1 MKLKSLVAALV
12 LSSSGFAFAQN
23 IEAQNI
29 EESSGEDNLAQVLW
43 SGERDQAVEMIAEDI
58 DVNVQLSDGT
68 SPLLYAI
75 HSRDTALVKL
85 LVEAG
90 AEVNHTND
98 YGASTMGEAAMV
110 GDVEMLRVLL
120 ANGGGVNLANH
131 EGETP
136 LMVVARA
143 GNVAAA
149 ELLLSYGADVNARE
163 RWGGQSA
170 AMWAAA
176 QHQPDM
182 LRLLTRYGADVN
194 VHSTPRLWERRILS
208 EPRPKDMNKGGFS
221 PLQYAA
227 RKGCT
232 ECIEV
237 LAAAGADLD
246 AIDPDGVTALNL
258 ALINLHFETAVALIE
273 AGADV
278 NKWDLFGR
286 APLYNAIDLHTLP
299 VGGRTDIP
307 SADAHTGYDVAV
319 MLLERGADP
328 NMQLKLRPPYRNAIF
343 DRGSDSVLSTGATP
357 LMRAARAADNASVKL
372 LLEHGALADLPN
384 SRGETPLMVVS
395 GVNFPTEPTRGRYKT
410 EDDSIETIRL
420 LLDAGADINAI
431 TGDPTVPPHLRGP
444 LGRGEGETALHGAA
458 RKGWLKIAEYLID
471 NGAMQEQ
478 GNADGTTPFDLAM
491 GRYEA
496 GFLQAPPDPDLEMAR
511 LLQAKC
517 MATDNC
523 TIDDPVDFNALSQ

>member
-1 MKLKSLVAALV
+1 MKLKHLVAAVV
-12 LSSSGFAFAQN
+12 LSGSTFAFAQN
-23 IEAQNI
+23 SAQN
-29 EESSGEDNLAQVLW
+29 SGENNLAQVLW
-43 SGERDQAVEMIAEDI
+43 SGERDRAVELIANGIE
-58 DVNVQLSDGT
+58 VNALLSDGT

-90 AEVNHTND
+90 AEVNHMND
-98 YGASTMGEAAMV
+98 YGATTMGEAAMI
-110 GDVEMLRVLL
+110 GDIEMLRVLL
-120 ANGGGVNLANH
+120 ANGGDVNLGNH

-143 GNVAAA
+143 GNVSAA
-149 ELLLSYGADVNARE
+149 ELLLSYGADVNVTE

-170 AMWAAA
+170 VMWAAA
-176 QHQPDM
+176 QYQPEM
-182 LRLLTRYGADVN
+182 LRLLTRSGANVN
-194 VHSTPRLWERRILS
+194 VHSKSRLWERRILS

-237 LAAAGADLD
+237 LAVAGADLD

-258 ALINLHFETAVALIE
+258 ALINLHFETAAALIE
-273 AGADV
+273 TGADV

-307 SADAHTGYDVAV
+307 SGDSLTGYDVAV

-343 DRGSDSVLSTGATP
+343 DRGADSVLSTGATP

-372 LLEHGALADLPN
+372 LLEYGALADLPN
-384 SRGETPLMVVS
+384 SRGVTPLMVVS
-395 GVNFPTEPTRGRYKT
+395 GVNFPSDPTRGRYKT
-410 EDDSIETIRL
+410 EEDSIETIRL
-420 LLDAGADINAI
+420 LLDAGADINALS
-431 TGDPTVPPHLRGP
+431 GDPTIPPQLQGP
-444 LGRGEGETALHGAA
+444 LERGEGETALHGAA
-458 RKGWLKIAEYLID
+458 SKGWLKIAEYLID
-471 NGAMQEQ
+471 NGALLKQE
-478 GNADGTTPFDLAM
+478 NADGATPFDLAM
-491 GRYEA
+491 GRYPA
-496 GFLQAPPDPDLEMAR
+496 GFQRAPSDPNLEMAR
-511 LLQAKC
+511 LLQTKC
-517 MATDNC
+517 MESDNC
-523 TIDDPVDFNALSQ
+523 TMADPVDFSAISQ

>member
-1 MKLKSLVAALV
+1 MRLKSLVAAVV
-12 LSSSGFAFAQN
+12 LSASSLVFAQSD
-23 IEAQNI
+23 AQ
-29 EESSGEDNLAQVLW
+29 DNLAQTLW
-43 SGERDQAVEMIAEDI
+43 SGERDKALEMIAAGADA
-58 DVNVQLSDGT
+58 NAQLSDGT
-68 SPLLYAI
+68 SALLYAI
-75 HSRDTALVKL
+75 HSRDTELVKR
-85 LVEAG
+85 LVTAG
-90 AEVNHTND
+90 AQVNHTND
-98 YGASTMGEAAMV
+98 YGATTLGEAAMV
-110 GDVEMLRVLL
+110 GDVEMLRFLL
-120 ANGGGVNLANH
+120 ANGANANLANH

-149 ELLLSYGADVNARE
+149 ELLLQHGADVNAKE

-170 AMWAAA
+170 VMWAAA
-176 QHQPDM
+176 QYQPDM
-182 LRLLTRYGADVN
+182 LRLLVKHGADIN
-194 VHSTPRLWERRILS
+194 AHSTPRLWERRILS

-227 RKGCT
+227 RKGCS
-232 ECIEV
+232 ECVEV
-237 LAAAGADLD
+237 LAAAGAELD

-307 SADAHTGYDVAV
+307 SEDAVTGYDVAA

-343 DRGSDSVLSTGATP
+343 DRGADSVLSTGATP
-357 LMRAARAADNASVKL
+357 LMRAARAADNESIQL
-372 LLEHGALADLPN
+372 LLRYGALADLPN

-395 GVNFPTEPTRGRYKT
+395 GLNYPAEPTRGRHKT
-410 EDDSIETIRL
+410 EEDSIETIRL

-431 TGDPTVPPHLRGP
+431 TGDPTVPPQLRKP

-458 RKGWLKIAEYLID
+458 RQGWLKIAEYLID
-471 NGAMQEQ
+471 EGAVQTLKD
-478 GNADGTTPFDLAM
+478 GNGTTPYDLAM
-491 GRYEA
+491 GRYA
-496 GFLQAPPDPDLEMAR
+496 PGFQQAPPDANPAMAK
-511 LLQAKC
+511 LLQEKC
-517 MATDNC
+517 QASDGC
-523 TIDDPVDFNALSQ
+523 RLSEPVGFEDTE